1 MALSKRTK
9 PYVRILGMNERGK
22 GLLSKIT
29 KENPKLE
36 VITSVKK
43 FSDSSKDK
51 ATKQLLEIDIRATDV
66 YTLAYQK
73 TSLANMDYTNNIIIQ
88 K

>member
-1 MALSKRTK
+1 
-9 PYVRILGMNERGK
+9 MNERGK

-43 FSDSSKDK
+43 FLDSSKDK
-51 ATKQLLEIDIRATDV
+51 ATKQLLEEQQMYIHLHIKK
-66 YTLAYQK
+66 LH
-73 TSLANMDYTNNIIIQ
+73 LLIWIIQ
-88 K
+88 TI